1 MFLDKNVKK
10 IELAWEKI
18 LQSKNVLLISHLNPD
33 VDALSS
39 LSVLIE
45 VLKDL
50 NKDYIAFA
58 DGKKEDEYSFLPNEE
73 EIIGDKQNLLKII
86 SHRFNS
92 GKEVGD
98 DFFKFF
104 DLAIIVDCG
113 SMSRTSLKE
122 NIINVRDLMLD
133 TAIIEFDHHVPV
145 DNYADIEIRI
155 PLSSTTEVLYNFIKI
170 NNIKINRSMA
180 NCLLAGILA
189 DTGNLLYPSVS
200 SDTLD
205 ISSELMSLGAQ
216 FPKLLDNTWRNK
228 SFIEMKLWG
237 LALANLKINKKY
249 NLAFSVLPWKDLE
262 NFKTDFGEWG
272 SEIFGDIV
280 GFISNLSEA
289 DMVLLIR
296 EDEPGK
302 IKGSLRVGFSEKDI
316 DCTELAS
323 IFGGGGHKKASGFMI
338 EGHIKKNDDNNFKIV

>member
-1 MFLDKNVKK
+1 MFLDENIKK
-10 IELAWEKI
+10 SELAWEKI
-18 LQSKNVLLISHLNPD
+18 LQSENVLLISHLNPD

-45 VLKDL
+45 IFKDL
-50 NKDYIAFA
+50 NKNYIAFA
-58 DGKKEDEYSFLPNEE
+58 EGKKEDEYSFLPNEE
-73 EIIGDKQNLLKII
+73 EVIGDKQSLLKII
-86 SHRFNS
+86 SHRFNF
-92 GKEVGD
+92 GNEVGD

-133 TAIIEFDHHVPV
+133 TVIIEFDHHVPV
-145 DNYADIEIRI
+145 DKYADIEIRI
-155 PLSSTTEVLYNFIKI
+155 PLSSTTEVLYNFIKV

-180 NCLLAGILA
+180 NCLLAGILT

-228 SFIEMKLWG
+228 SLIEMKLWG
-237 LALANLKINKKY
+237 LALDNLRVNKKY
-249 NLAFSVLPWKDLE
+249 NLAFSVLSFEDLKKFRE
-262 NFKTDFGEWG
+262 SFGQWNN
-272 SEIFGDIV
+272 EIFGDIV
-280 GFISNLSEA
+280 GFLSNLSEA
-289 DMVLLIR
+289 DMVILLR
-296 EDEPGK
+296 EEDFGH

-316 DCTELAS
+316 DGTKLAN

-338 EGHIKKNDDNNFKIV
+338 EGHIKKIDSNNFKII